1 MDDIVSDEH
10 NEEEQTVKVFKNF
23 TTQLLAWIL
32 VTSFITGG
40 AVGYITL
47 LLLTE
52 LEMEQGQVMLVGTVA
67 ALLIS
72 SLGGI
77 VIYLIARR
85 PLKAVEMASEK
96 AVEVGNGDL
105 TVHFADEKTTD
116 RSEMGRLLLSMDNM
130 VEHLREQGT
139 NMRYTAD
146 QLTGSAQE
154 IAASVQEGN
163 VAGESI
169 RSAMDSLNKMLE
181 DNVSAT
187 YSSMDLLGT
196 VARTMESIRQEMSSA
211 LDSASEMQQ
220 EAESGKGLASSSVN
234 AMHAIAGKVEQSSTL
249 NSQLTEMT
257 GEISRITDVISDIS
271 AQTNLLAL
279 NASIEA
285 ARAGEH
291 GRGFAVVAA
300 EVKKLAEQTANSTQ
314 EITDLIVDVKRL
326 VGDTSSSMAN
336 VKAEVETGVGLVEK
350 AGGAFASIHNSA
362 NEVYSH
368 VHSVD
373 SLLDESRGQID
384 SVVTNSAGIV
394 GMVEEASRY
403 ANEVTSAA
411 SQQAASLGE
420 VNGAMS
426 ELVRVAESLQNE
438 TEQMK
443 VEV

>member
-1 MDDIVSDEH
+1 M
-10 NEEEQTVKVFKNF
+10 KVLKNF

-52 LEMEQGQVMLVGTVA
+52 LEMEQDQVMLVGTVV

-72 SLGGI
+72 SLGGS

-96 AVEVGNGDL
+96 AVEVGKGDL

-187 YSSMDLLGT
+187 YNSIDLLGA

-350 AGGAFASIHNSA
+350 VGGAFASIHNSA

>member
-1 MDDIVSDEH
+1 MKI
-10 NEEEQTVKVFKNF
+10 FKNF
-23 TTQLLAWIL
+23 TTQLLVWIL
-32 VTSFITGG
+32 VMSFITGG

-52 LEMEQGQVMLVGTVA
+52 LEMAKGQVMLVGTAV

-72 SLGGI
+72 VIGGVI
-77 VIYLIARR
+77 IYLIARR
-85 PLKAVEMASEK
+85 PLKAIELASDK

-105 TVHFADEKTTD
+105 TVQFANETTD
-116 RSEMGRLLLSMDNM
+116 RSEMGRLLISMDNM
-130 VEHLREQGT
+130 VGHLREQGT

-154 IAASVQEGN
+154 IAAAVQEGN
-163 VAGESI
+163 VAGENI
-169 RSAMDSLNKMLE
+169 RTAMNALNKMLE
-181 DNVSAT
+181 DNVNAT
-187 YSSMDLLGT
+187 YSSMDLLGA
-196 VARTMESIRQEMSSA
+196 VARTMENIRQEMGSA
-211 LDSASEMQQ
+211 LESASEMQQ
-220 EAESGKGLASSSVN
+220 EAESGKGLASSSVD

-249 NSQLTEMT
+249 NSKLTEMT

-373 SLLDESRGQID
+373 ALLDESRGQID

-403 ANEVTSAA
+403 ATEVTSAA

-420 VNGAMS
+420 VNGAMT

-438 TEQMK
+438 TEQVK
-443 VEV
+443 VEA

>member
-1 MDDIVSDEH
+1 M
-10 NEEEQTVKVFKNF
+10 KLFKNF

-40 AVGYITL
+40 AVGWITL

-52 LEMEQGQVMLVGTVA
+52 LEMAKGQVMLVGTAV

-72 SLGGI
+72 GLGGA

-85 PLKAVEMASEK
+85 PLKAIESASDK

-105 TVHFADEKTTD
+105 TVVFASETTTD

-130 VEHLREQGT
+130 VGHLREQGT

-154 IAASVQEGN
+154 IAAAVQEGN
-163 VAGESI
+163 IAGENI
-169 RSAMDSLNKMLE
+169 RQAMDALNKMLE
-181 DNVSAT
+181 DNVNAT
-187 YSSMDLLGT
+187 YSSMDLLGA
-196 VARTMESIRQEMSSA
+196 VARTMENIRQEMGSA
-211 LDSASEMQQ
+211 LESASEMQQ
-220 EAESGKGLASSSVN
+220 EAESGKGLASSSVD

-249 NSQLTEMT
+249 NSKLTEMT

-362 NEVYSH
+362 NEVYSY

-373 SLLDESRGQID
+373 ALLDESRGQID

-403 ANEVTSAA
+403 ATEVTSAA

-420 VNGAMS
+420 VNGAMT

-438 TEQMK
+438 TEQVK

>member
-1 MDDIVSDEH
+1 MKI
-10 NEEEQTVKVFKNF
+10 FKNF

-32 VTSFITGG
+32 VTSIVTGG
-40 AVGYITL
+40 SVGYITL

-52 LEMEQGQVMLVGTVA
+52 LEMAKGQVMLVGTAVS
-67 ALLIS
+67 LLIS
-72 SLGGI
+72 IIGSI

-85 PLKAVEMASEK
+85 PLKAIESASDK
-96 AVEVGNGDL
+96 AVQVGNGDL
-105 TVHFADEKTTD
+105 TVEFANEKTND

-130 VEHLREQGT
+130 VGHLREQGT

-154 IAASVQEGN
+154 IAAAVQEGN
-163 VAGESI
+163 VAGENI
-169 RSAMDSLNKMLE
+169 RQAMDALNKMLE
-181 DNVSAT
+181 DNVNAT
-187 YSSMDLLGT
+187 YSSMDLLGA
-196 VARTMESIRQEMSSA
+196 VARTMENIRQEMGSA
-211 LDSASEMQQ
+211 LDAASEMQQ
-220 EAESGKGLASSSVN
+220 EAESGKGLASSSVD

-249 NSQLTEMT
+249 NSKLTEMT

-350 AGGAFASIHNSA
+350 AGGAFAMIHNSA

-373 SLLDESRGQID
+373 ALLDESRGQID

-403 ANEVTSAA
+403 ATEVTSAA

-420 VNGAMS
+420 VNGAMT

-438 TEQMK
+438 TEQVK
-443 VEV
+443 VEA

>member
-1 MDDIVSDEH
+1 M
-10 NEEEQTVKVFKNF
+10 EEEHTVKVFKNF

-40 AVGYITL
+40 TVGYITL

-52 LEMEQGQVMLVGTVA
+52 LEMAQGEVMLVGTVV

-72 SLGGI
+72 ALGGI

-105 TVHFADEKTTD
+105 TVQFANEKTSD

-130 VEHLREQGT
+130 VEHLREQGS

-187 YSSMDLLGT
+187 YSSMDLLGA
-196 VARTMESIRQEMSSA
+196 VARTMENIRKEMVSA

-249 NSQLTEMT
+249 NSQLTEKT

-300 EVKKLAEQTANSTQ
+300 EVKKLAEQTANSTK

-326 VGDTSSSMAN
+326 VGDTSSSMAD
-336 VKAEVETGVGLVEK
+336 VKSEVETGVGLVEK
-350 AGGAFASIHNSA
+350 AGGAFATIHNSA
-362 NEVYSH
+362 NEVYSQ

-373 SLLDESRGQID
+373 ALLDESRSQID
-384 SVVTNSAGIV
+384 SVATNSAGIV

-420 VNGAMS
+420 VNGAMA

-443 VEV
+443 VEA

>member
-1 MDDIVSDEH
+1 
-10 NEEEQTVKVFKNF
+10 
-23 TTQLLAWIL
+23 
-32 VTSFITGG
+32 
-40 AVGYITL
+40 
-47 LLLTE
+47 
-52 LEMEQGQVMLVGTVA
+52 
-67 ALLIS
+67 
-72 SLGGI
+72 
-77 VIYLIARR
+77 
-85 PLKAVEMASEK
+85 
-96 AVEVGNGDL
+96 
-105 TVHFADEKTTD
+105 
-116 RSEMGRLLLSMDNM
+116 
-130 VEHLREQGT
+130 
-139 NMRYTAD
+139 MRYTAD

-154 IAASVQEGN
+154 IAAAVQEGN
-163 VAGESI
+163 IAGENI
-169 RSAMDSLNKMLE
+169 RQAMDALNKMLE
-181 DNVSAT
+181 DNVNAT
-187 YSSMDLLGT
+187 YSSMDLLGA
-196 VARTMESIRQEMSSA
+196 VARTMENIRNEMGSA
-211 LDSASEMQQ
+211 LNAASEMQQ
-220 EAESGKGLASSSVN
+220 EAESGKGLASSSVD

-249 NSQLTEMT
+249 NSKLTEMT

-373 SLLDESRGQID
+373 ALLDESRGQID

-403 ANEVTSAA
+403 ATEVTSAA

-420 VNGAMS
+420 VNGAMT

-438 TEQMK
+438 TEQVK

>member
-1 MDDIVSDEH
+1 M
-10 NEEEQTVKVFKNF
+10 KVFKNF

-40 AVGYITL
+40 AVGFITL
-47 LLLTE
+47 QLTE
-52 LEMEQGQVMLVGTVA
+52 LELAKGQVMLVGTAV

-72 SLGGI
+72 VLGGV

-85 PLKAVEMASEK
+85 PLKAIELASDK

-105 TVHFADEKTTD
+105 TVVFASEMTTD

-130 VEHLREQGT
+130 VGHLREQGT

-154 IAASVQEGN
+154 IAAAVQEGD
-163 VAGESI
+163 VAGENI
-169 RSAMDSLNKMLE
+169 RTAMNALNKMLE
-181 DNVSAT
+181 DNVNAT
-187 YSSMDLLGT
+187 YSSMDLLGA
-196 VARTMESIRQEMSSA
+196 VARTMENIRTEMASA

-220 EAESGKGLASSSVN
+220 EAESGKGLASSSVD

-249 NSQLTEMT
+249 NSKLTEMT

-350 AGGAFASIHNSA
+350 AGGAFATIHSSA

-373 SLLDESRGQID
+373 ALLDESRGQID

-403 ANEVTSAA
+403 ATEVTSAA

-420 VNGAMS
+420 VNGAMA

-438 TEQMK
+438 TEQVK
-443 VEV
+443 TEV

>member
-1 MDDIVSDEH
+1 M
-10 NEEEQTVKVFKNF
+10 
-23 TTQLLAWIL
+23 

-40 AVGYITL
+40 AVGWITL

-52 LEMEQGQVMLVGTVA
+52 LEMPKGQVMLVGTAV

-72 SLGGI
+72 SLGGA

-85 PLKAVEMASEK
+85 PLKAIELASEK

-105 TVHFADEKTTD
+105 TVVFADETTD

-130 VEHLREQGT
+130 VGHLREQGT

-154 IAASVQEGN
+154 IAAAVQEGN
-163 VAGESI
+163 VAGENI
-169 RSAMDSLNKMLE
+169 RQAMDALNKMLE

-187 YSSMDLLGT
+187 YSSMDLLGA
-196 VARTMESIRQEMSSA
+196 VARTMENIRNEMGSA
-211 LDSASEMQQ
+211 LNSASEMQQ
-220 EAESGKGLASSSVN
+220 EAESGKGLASSSVD

-249 NSQLTEMT
+249 NSKLTEMT

-373 SLLDESRGQID
+373 ALLDESRGQID

-403 ANEVTSAA
+403 ATEVTSAA

-438 TEQMK
+438 TEQVK
-443 VEV
+443 VSNV

>member
-1 MDDIVSDEH
+1 M
-10 NEEEQTVKVFKNF
+10 KVLKNF

-52 LEMEQGQVMLVGTVA
+52 LEMEQDQVMLVGTVV

-72 SLGGI
+72 SLGGS

-96 AVEVGNGDL
+96 AVEVGKGDL

-187 YSSMDLLGT
+187 HNSIDLLGA

-394 GMVEEASRY
+394 GLVEEASRY

>member
-1 MDDIVSDEH
+1 M
-10 NEEEQTVKVFKNF
+10 NYTEEELIVKLFKNF

-40 AVGYITL
+40 AVGWITL

-52 LEMEQGQVMLVGTVA
+52 LEMAKGQVMLVGTAV

-72 SLGGI
+72 GIGGA

-85 PLKAVEMASEK
+85 PLKAIELASDK

-105 TVHFADEKTTD
+105 TVVFADETTTD

-130 VEHLREQGT
+130 VGHLREQGT

-154 IAASVQEGN
+154 IAAAVQEGN
-163 VAGESI
+163 VAGENI
-169 RSAMDSLNKMLE
+169 RQAMDALNKMLE
-181 DNVSAT
+181 DNVNAT
-187 YSSMDLLGT
+187 YSSMDLLGA
-196 VARTMESIRQEMSSA
+196 VARTMENIRQEMGSA
-211 LDSASEMQQ
+211 LESASEMQQ
-220 EAESGKGLASSSVN
+220 EAESGKGLASSSVD

-249 NSQLTEMT
+249 NSKLTEMT

-373 SLLDESRGQID
+373 ALLDESRGQID

-403 ANEVTSAA
+403 ATEVTSAA

-420 VNGAMS
+420 VNGAMT

-438 TEQMK
+438 TEMVK
-443 VEV
+443 VSNN

>member
-1 MDDIVSDEH
+1 M
-10 NEEEQTVKVFKNF
+10 KVFKNF

-52 LEMEQGQVMLVGTVA
+52 LEMEQGQVMLVGTVV

-85 PLKAVEMASEK
+85 PLKAIEMASEK

-154 IAASVQEGN
+154 IAAAVQEGN
-163 VAGESI
+163 VAGENI
-169 RSAMDSLNKMLE
+169 RVAMDSLNKMLE

-187 YSSMDLLGT
+187 YNSMDLLGA

>member
-1 MDDIVSDEH
+1 
-10 NEEEQTVKVFKNF
+10 
-23 TTQLLAWIL
+23 
-32 VTSFITGG
+32 
-40 AVGYITL
+40 
-47 LLLTE
+47 
-52 LEMEQGQVMLVGTVA
+52 
-67 ALLIS
+67 
-72 SLGGI
+72 
-77 VIYLIARR
+77 
-85 PLKAVEMASEK
+85 
-96 AVEVGNGDL
+96 
-105 TVHFADEKTTD
+105 
-116 RSEMGRLLLSMDNM
+116 
-130 VEHLREQGT
+130 
-139 NMRYTAD
+139 
-146 QLTGSAQE
+146 
-154 IAASVQEGN
+154 
-163 VAGESI
+163 
-169 RSAMDSLNKMLE
+169 
-181 DNVSAT
+181 
-187 YSSMDLLGT
+187 
-196 VARTMESIRQEMSSA
+196 
-211 LDSASEMQQ
+211 
-220 EAESGKGLASSSVN
+220 
-234 AMHAIAGKVEQSSTL
+234 
-249 NSQLTEMT
+249 MT

>member
-1 MDDIVSDEH
+1 MKI
-10 NEEEQTVKVFKNF
+10 FKNF
-23 TTQLLAWIL
+23 TTQLLVWIL
-32 VTSFITGG
+32 VMSFITGG

-52 LEMEQGQVMLVGTVA
+52 LEMAKGQVMLVGTAV

-72 SLGGI
+72 VIGGV

-85 PLKAVEMASEK
+85 PLKAIEAASNK

-105 TVHFADEKTTD
+105 TVQFANETTD
-116 RSEMGRLLLSMDNM
+116 RSEMGRLLISMDNM
-130 VEHLREQGT
+130 VGHLREQGT

-154 IAASVQEGN
+154 IAAAVQEGN
-163 VAGESI
+163 VAGENI
-169 RSAMDSLNKMLE
+169 RTAMNALNKMLE
-181 DNVSAT
+181 DNVNAT
-187 YSSMDLLGT
+187 YSSMDLLGA
-196 VARTMESIRQEMSSA
+196 VARTMEKIRQEMSFA
-211 LDSASEMQQ
+211 LDAASEMQQ
-220 EAESGKGLASSSVN
+220 EADSGKGLASSSVD

-249 NSQLTEMT
+249 NNKLTEMT

-350 AGGAFASIHNSA
+350 AGGAFATIHSSA

-373 SLLDESRGQID
+373 ALLDESRGQID

-403 ANEVTSAA
+403 ATEVTSAA

-420 VNGAMS
+420 VNGAMT

-443 VEV
+443 VEA

>member
-1 MDDIVSDEH
+1 M
-10 NEEEQTVKVFKNF
+10 KVFKNF

-52 LEMEQGQVMLVGTVA
+52 LEMEQGQVMLVGTVV

-154 IAASVQEGN
+154 IAAVQEGN
-163 VAGESI
+163 VAGENI
-169 RSAMDSLNKMLE
+169 RVAMDSLNKMLE

-187 YSSMDLLGT
+187 YNSMDLLGA

>member
-1 MDDIVSDEH
+1 M
-10 NEEEQTVKVFKNF
+10 NYTEEELTVKIFKNF

-32 VTSFITGG
+32 VTSIVTGG
-40 AVGYITL
+40 SVGYITL

-52 LEMEQGQVMLVGTVA
+52 LEMAKGQVMLVGTAVS
-67 ALLIS
+67 LVIS
-72 SLGGI
+72 TLGSI

-85 PLKAVEMASEK
+85 PLKAIESASDK
-96 AVEVGNGDL
+96 AVQVGNGDL
-105 TVHFADEKTTD
+105 TVAFANEATND

-130 VEHLREQGT
+130 VGHLREQGT

-154 IAASVQEGN
+154 IAAAVQEGN
-163 VAGESI
+163 VAGENI
-169 RSAMDSLNKMLE
+169 RQAMDALNKMLE

-187 YSSMDLLGT
+187 YSSMDLLGA
-196 VARTMESIRQEMSSA
+196 VARTMENIRNEMGSA
-211 LDSASEMQQ
+211 LDSASEMQR
-220 EAESGKGLASSSVN
+220 EAKSGKGLASSSVD

-249 NSQLTEMT
+249 NSKLTEMT

-350 AGGAFASIHNSA
+350 AGGAFATIHNSA

-368 VHSVD
+368 VRSVD
-373 SLLDESRGQID
+373 ALLDESRGQID

-403 ANEVTSAA
+403 ATEVTSAA

-420 VNGAMS
+420 VNGAMT

-438 TEQMK
+438 TEQVK

>member
-1 MDDIVSDEH
+1 M
-10 NEEEQTVKVFKNF
+10 KVLKNF

-52 LEMEQGQVMLVGTVA
+52 LEMDQGQVMLVGTVV

-96 AVEVGNGDL
+96 AVEVGKGDL
-105 TVHFADEKTTD
+105 TVYFADEKTTN

-187 YSSMDLLGT
+187 HNSIDLLGA

-384 SVVTNSAGIV
+384 SVVTNSASIV

>member
-1 MDDIVSDEH
+1 M
-10 NEEEQTVKVFKNF
+10 KVFKNF

-187 YSSMDLLGT
+187 YNSMDLLGA

-336 VKAEVETGVGLVEK
+336 VKAEVETGVGLVEQ

-420 VNGAMS
+420 VNGAMT